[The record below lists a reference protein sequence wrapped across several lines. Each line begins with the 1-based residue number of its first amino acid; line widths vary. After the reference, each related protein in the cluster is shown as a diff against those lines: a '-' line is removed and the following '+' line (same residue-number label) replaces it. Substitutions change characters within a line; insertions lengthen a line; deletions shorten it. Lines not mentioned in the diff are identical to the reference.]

1 MSINPC
7 GENTTTG
14 GAQIG
19 PGGQTLPATRAQ
31 LDVWLLQELHRS
43 PIEWQLGMMFIIS
56 GKIEPNLLEQA
67 ICRVVSEAEPIR
79 VGFRVLDGKL
89 YQEVIDCGDLAVPVH
104 DLTGSTDP
112 VQQAYR
118 LANLIQRTPM
128 PLAGPL
134 LKFALFQTRQDEF
147 YLFLCVHHMVLDGFG
162 IMIVVNR
169 IAAVYSAMVSRMPL
183 PPPFFGSLQALGRCE
198 LEYEKSTHYRED
210 RDYWDAIL
218 RAVRVPDYQLQQAEK
233 GSDFCTPSAPVQFE
247 HDVVRQTQQLAKR
260 LGTRQST
267 VFTAACALL
276 VRSWDAGS
284 SEVVLDFPVNRRT
297 TPELK
302 TLPGMVSG
310 VVPLVLQ
317 VAPDTAFTDFCG
329 HVEVRIQEA
338 LRHQRFPVRSSA
350 DEGEL
355 RAPGATARRVSV
367 NFLPRATVTPFG
379 DAPVSAV
386 GTNYG
391 RVNYFGLFSTMDGD
405 QLLLSTVGAGEP
417 FSNFGAADFAKRL
430 SQILVAMADDPGR
443 RLSSVDLLHGA
454 ERARLRTW
462 GNQAAPSATSR
473 SAPASV
479 PALFAAQV
487 AATPEAVALVCEGQ
501 SVTYRELDQAANQL
515 AHLLANYGIGPGE
528 VVGLLIERSARAI
541 IAILAI
547 LKAGAAYLPIDPAHP
562 DTRIE
567 FVISDANPAAV
578 ITTARLKSRVDGYNL
593 RVIDVDDPATNNQ
606 PSHGLPEPAADNIA
620 HIIYTSGTTGV
631 PKGVAVT
638 QRNVTQL
645 FDSLKIG
652 GELTPK
658 QVWTQ
663 FHSYAFDFSVWEIW
677 GALLHGGRLMVVPDR
692 VIGSAKEFHAL
703 LINERVTVLT
713 QTPSALRVLC
723 PEGLESATLVIGAEP
738 CPRELVDRWA
748 PGRRMVNV
756 YGPTETTMWLAKS
769 APLQAGSGAP
779 PIGSPVSSAALFVLD
794 EWLRPVPVGVVGE
807 LYIAGAGVGCGYWG
821 RSGLTAS
828 RFVACPDAAGVRMY
842 RSGDLVCWRA
852 DGQLTW
858 VGRADEQVK
867 IRGYRIELGEVQAA
881 LAGLDG
887 VDQAV
892 VIVREDRPGDKRLVG
907 YVTGG
912 AEEAV
917 LRAQLTEQ
925 LPRYLVPTAI
935 VRLAELPLT
944 VNGKLDTSSLPVPE
958 YCVAEYQAPASPVE
972 QVLADIYAEV
982 LGLERV
988 SVGDSFFDLGGDSI
1002 LAMHVVAAIN
1012 TRLDSELTVR
1022 ALFDTPTIA
1031 SLSCR
1036 IGTREN
1042 AVEIVPVELLK
1053 KGAGVPLFCLPPG
1066 GGLSW
1071 PYRALG
1077 PYVDRPIIGI
1087 QQVQPDGRSAP
1098 RSIRDVA
1105 QIYAD
1110 TIQGLHPD
1118 GPYDLLG
1125 WSIGGVIAHQLAVE
1139 LRRRGRLVRR
1149 LLVLDPL
1156 LPNSTRKDDRASN
1169 STSVFSES
1177 DVLEYFLTSA
1187 GIDVPQH
1194 VLPLTYQTAAEL
1206 VSQRTAV
1213 DSILPPRSI
1222 LGTVVKNINTN
1233 GSLLSRHV
1241 PEVFDGDMVIFSATG
1256 DDGSAPLARIWQP
1269 YVGGDISEYPVGCTH
1284 NTMLTRESLDLF
1296 SDQLA
1301 SYLISRAEA
1310 ASTAKAVPHRRD

>member
-1 MSINPC
+1 MSINPSD
-7 GENTTTG
+7 ENVTAG

-19 PGGQTLPATRAQ
+19 PGGQTLPATRPQ
-31 LDVWLLQELHRS
+31 LDLWLLQELHRS

-67 ICRVVSEAEPIR
+67 IRRVVSEAEPIR

-89 YQEVIDCGDLAVPVH
+89 YQEVIDCEGLTLPVH
-104 DLTGSTDP
+104 DLTGSLDP

-118 LANLIQRTPM
+118 IASLIQRTPM

-134 LKFALFQTRQDEF
+134 LKFTLLQTRQDEF
-147 YLFLCVHHMVLDGFG
+147 YLFLCAHHMVLDGFG
-162 IMIVVNR
+162 IMLVVNR
-169 IAAVYSAMVSRMPL
+169 IASVYSALVSRMPL
-183 PPPFFGSLQALGRCE
+183 PPAFFGSLQDLVRCE

-218 RAVRVPDYQLQQAEK
+218 RSARGPDYQLQQAEK
-233 GSDFCTPSAPVQFE
+233 GRDFFTPSAPVQFE
-247 HDVVRQTQQLAKR
+247 KHVVRQTQQLAKR
-260 LGTRQST
+260 LNMRQPA

-276 VRSWDAGS
+276 VLSWDAGS
-284 SEVVLDFPVNRRT
+284 SEVVLDFPVSRRT

-302 TLPGMVSG
+302 TFPGMVSG

-317 VAPDTAFTDFCG
+317 AAPDTAFTDFCG
-329 HVEVRIQEA
+329 HVDMRIQEA
-338 LRHQRFPVRSSA
+338 LRHQRFPVHSSA
-350 DEGEL
+350 DRGER
-355 RAPGATARRVSV
+355 RAAGATASRVSV

-405 QLLLSTVGAGEP
+405 QLLLSTVGAGQP
-417 FSNFGAADFAKRL
+417 YSDFDAADFAKRL
-430 SQILVAMADDPGR
+430 SQILLAVADDPGR
-443 RLSSVDLLHGA
+443 RLSSVDLVHGA
-454 ERARLRTW
+454 ERAHLRKW
-462 GNQAAPSATSR
+462 GNQAAPSVTSR

-501 SVTYRELDQAANQL
+501 SLSYRQLDQAANQL
-515 AHLLANYGIGPGE
+515 AHLLTDYGIGPGE
-528 VVGLLIERSARAI
+528 VVGLLMERSVRAI
-541 IAILAI
+541 VAILAV

-562 DTRIE
+562 DSRVE
-567 FVISDANPAAV
+567 FVIGDANPAAV
-578 ITTARLKSRVDGYNL
+578 ITSAGLKSRVDGYNL

-606 PSHGLPEPAADNIA
+606 PTHGLPVPNADNIA

-645 FDSLKIG
+645 FDSLEIG
-652 GELTPK
+652 VELTPK

-663 FHSYAFDFSVWEIW
+663 FHSYAFDFSAWEIW
-677 GALLHGGRLMVVPDR
+677 GALLHGGRLVVVPDR
-692 VIGSAKEFHAL
+692 VIGSAGDFHAL
-703 LINERVTVLT
+703 LIDERVTVLT
-713 QTPSALRVLC
+713 QTPSALRILC

-738 CPRELVDRWA
+738 CPPELVDRWA
-748 PGRRMVNV
+748 PGRVMVNV

-769 APLQAGSGAP
+769 APLQAGCGAP
-779 PIGSPVSSAALFVLD
+779 PIGSPVSSAAFFVLD

-807 LYIAGAGVGCGYWG
+807 LYIAGAGVGCGYWR

-828 RFVACPDAAGVRMY
+828 RFVACPDAAGARMY
-842 RSGDLVCWRA
+842 RSGDLVRWRA

-912 AEEAV
+912 ADGAL
-917 LRAQLTEQ
+917 LRAQLAEQ
-925 LPRYLVPTAI
+925 LPPYLVPTAI

-944 VNGKLDTSSLPVPE
+944 VNGKLGTSSLPLPE
-958 YCVAEYQAPASPVE
+958 CCVAEYQAPVGPVE
-972 QVLADIYAEV
+972 QALADIYAEV

-1002 LAMHVVAAIN
+1002 LAMHAVAAIN
-1012 TRLDSELTVR
+1012 TRLDDELTVR
-1022 ALFDTPTIA
+1022 ALFDTPTVA

-1036 IGTREN
+1036 IGAREN
-1042 AVEIVPVELLK
+1042 EVEIVPVELLK

-1071 PYRALG
+1071 PYRTLG
-1077 PYVDRPIIGI
+1077 PYVDCPIIGI
-1087 QQVQPDGRSAP
+1087 QQVLPDGRSAP
-1098 RSIRDVA
+1098 GSIRDVA

-1139 LRRRGRLVRR
+1139 LRRRGCLVRR

-1156 LPNSTRKDDRASN
+1156 LSNSSPNDDRTSN
-1169 STSVFSES
+1169 GIGAFSES

-1187 GIDVPQH
+1187 GIDVPEH

-1241 PEVFDGDMVIFSATG
+1241 PELFDGDMVIFSATG
-1256 DDGSAPLARIWQP
+1256 DDGSASLARIWRP
-1269 YVGGDISEYPVGCTH
+1269 YVGGDISEYPVDCTH
-1284 NTMLTRESLDLF
+1284 NTMLTKESLDLF

-1301 SYLISRAEA
+1301 SYFMSRAQ
-1310 ASTAKAVPHRRD
+1310 SAVTPSPVAHLL